1 MVNITVNVALP
12 NIAKYDAIGSFDTNS
27 GALGFRLYLVGT
39 TRFKDYVLTLSDV
52 AGQSRG
58 LYANAAPQAFD
69 DSYVVGNGGL
79 VGALTDAQAAYS
91 AARTGAG
98 THAAGLKAVLLR
110 GVTMGWLDATLVGS

>member
-12 NIAKYDAIGSFDTNS
+12 NIAKYDAIGSFDMNT

-39 TRFKDYVLTLSDV
+39 TRFKDFVLTLSDV
-52 AGQSRG
+52 AGASRG
-58 LYANAAPQAFD
+58 LYVNASPQAFD
-69 DSYVVGNGGL
+69 DSFVVGSGGL
-79 VGALTDAQAAYS
+79 VGALTDAQAAYA

-110 GVTMGWLDATLVGS
+110 GVAMGWLDASLAGT